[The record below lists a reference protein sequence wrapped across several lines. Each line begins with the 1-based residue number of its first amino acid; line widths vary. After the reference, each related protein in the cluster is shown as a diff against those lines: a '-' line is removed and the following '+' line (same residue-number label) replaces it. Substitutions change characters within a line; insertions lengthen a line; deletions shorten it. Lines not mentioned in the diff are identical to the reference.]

1 MTERLA
7 KPTQNNLWA
16 LLALTAILVAAA
28 LTYLYVASLHEA
40 QTDEAVFGRA
50 SLEILHGDF
59 FLHDWRVMKPYMVY
73 YTQALFRLVFGR
85 SAFAGRLP
93 GLLATLL
100 CLWLVW
106 RLGRR
111 WLDEWTALVAVAF
124 LALSPYV
131 IYNYPTGRADALAMM
146 FVLAALDRATAR
158 KHCWAGFFYALAFCT
173 RQLVAL
179 SFPLVIATVFLVGHL
194 DRDAATPWWR
204 AAWRDLWRFAKG
216 TMAPLLLLAAW
227 SAHTKIPYA
236 WLVNEFQS
244 KKYADGAH
252 LSVAYGEKLAYWL
265 HHSLAFFGFA
275 PLAMIALAIVPL
287 IAGWGLGSRALG
299 RWTAR
304 EKPHFAFLTLLAAF
318 TLCFYLLNAG
328 QFFTTYLR
336 FLVPVTPWATLLF
349 AALLVG
355 AARKLMTRGPA
366 WRKAAP
372 IVVAASCTVAIVVG
386 AVRYVPTL
394 DYRMPEDDIPPV
406 VRRLH
411 QLHPHGAALWTS
423 DYGPEGAFATFRT
436 PIVSLQFDR
445 SPERFARL
453 LPEHLGVEQYL
464 YLDAKDAAKWRE
476 TLPALLAPHFTLQ
489 PVEDELTGA
498 GTLYRVITQ
507 RAGGLADNAIT
518 YLVDGEIVQAE
529 LTGDVLVQLLA
540 EAFACMRQEEA
551 PPVEIVF
558 TECAPTEHF
567 SALHWTATN
576 LEFRRLRLARAEFAF
591 RHVRIDWRALAVAR
605 RLVMREADGW
615 ATFTVTPDDLAAFI
629 ARKNKNLRDVRVS
642 IDGERL
648 AIEATAEAKLRQ
660 PRLRVVGTLARDKR
674 HLLFHLTSVELDGHR
689 MPGFALRYAESV
701 MNPILKA
708 DLAMWALELR
718 RVEMRDG
725 AIVLFAQGIE

>member
-1 MTERLA
+1 MSDRTTPHR
-7 KPTQNNLWA
+7 LWA
-16 LLALTAILVAAA
+16 LLGLTIVLVAAA
-28 LTYLYVASLHEA
+28 VTYLYVASLHEA

-50 SLEILHGDF
+50 ALEILHGDF

-73 YTQALFRLVFGR
+73 YTQALFRFVFGR

-100 CLWLVW
+100 CLWLIW

-146 FVLAALDRATAR
+146 FVLAALDRATMR
-158 KHCWAGFFYALAFCT
+158 RHGWAGFFYALAFCT

-179 SFPLVIATVFLVGHL
+179 SFPLVIGTVFLVGHL

-216 TMAPLLLLAAW
+216 TIAPLLVLAAW
-227 SAHTKIPYA
+227 SAYTKIPYA

-252 LSVAYGEKLAYWL
+252 LSVAYGEKLTYWL

-275 PLAMIALAIVPL
+275 PPAMIALALVPL
-287 IAGWGLGSRALG
+287 VAVWGVTTRALG

-304 EKPHFAFLTLLAAF
+304 EKPRYAFLTILAVF
-318 TLCFYLLNAG
+318 VLCFYLLNAG
-328 QFFTTYLR
+328 RFFTTYLR
-336 FLVPVTPWATLLF
+336 FLVPVAPWVTLLF

-355 AARKLMTRGPA
+355 AVRKLMTRGPA

-372 IVVAASCTVAIVVG
+372 VVVTAVCAVAIVAG
-386 AVRYVPTL
+386 AARYVPTL
-394 DYRMPEDDIPPV
+394 NHRMPEDDIPPV

-411 QLHPHGAALWTS
+411 QLHPHGAVLWTS
-423 DYGPEGAFATFRT
+423 DYGPEGSFATFRT

-453 LPEHLGVEQYL
+453 LPEHLDRDQYL
-464 YLDAKDAAKWRE
+464 YLDAKDAAKWRA

-489 PVEDELTGA
+489 PTEENLTHA
-498 GTLYRVITQ
+498 GTLYRVATQ
-507 RAGGLADNAIT
+507 RTGGVADGTIT
-518 YLVDGEIVQAE
+518 YLADGEIVQAE
-529 LTGDVLVQLLA
+529 LTGDVLAQLLA
-540 EAFACMRQEEA
+540 EALTRMRKDDA

-558 TECAPTEHF
+558 TECAPGANI
-567 SALHWTATN
+567 SALRWTATN
-576 LEFRRLRLARAEFAF
+576 LEYRRLRLARAEFAF
-591 RHVRIDWRALAVAR
+591 RRVEVDWRTLAIAR

-615 ATFTVTPDDLAAFI
+615 ATFAVAPDDLAAFI

-642 IDGERL
+642 VDGERL
-648 AIEATAEAKLRQ
+648 IIEATAATKLWQ
-660 PRLRVVGTLARDKR
+660 PRLRVVGTLDRENQR
-674 HLLFHLTSVELDGHR
+674 LLFHLTEVELDGHR
-689 MPGFALRYAESV
+689 APGFVLRYAESV
-701 MNPILKA
+701 MNPILKV
-708 DLAMWALELR
+708 DLAMWGLELR
-718 RVEMRDG
+718 KVEMQNG
-725 AIVLFAQGIE
+725 AIVLIAHGVL